1 MTNELSEHD
10 KIGAILFEY
19 DGLYSGLRLKMT
31 YYPRYSDEWETSP
44 DDPDPHTQN
53 IRRLIEQV
61 DALDKN
67 LSKYLTFARQET
79 QVTQQQQVQQ
89 DYNNV
94 PAQQQAPYVAP
105 PQQQQQVQQ
114 PQQQQGGH
122 MVQEAVNLGGQV
134 QRPTHGKSSPSK
146 FGPPGAVYCTAQ
158 DPSTAK
164 GYCEWKWSHQQ

>member
-1 MTNELSEHD
+1 MTNELSEND
-10 KIGAILFEY
+10 KIGAVLFEY

-31 YYPRYSDEWETSP
+31 YYPRYSDTWETSP

-67 LSKYLTFARQET
+67 LSKYLTYARQET
-79 QVTQQQQVQQ
+79 QVTNQQQVQQ

-105 PQQQQQVQQ
+105 PQQQQQATAASAAAGR
-114 PQQQQGGH
+114 PYGAG
-122 MVQEAVNLGGQV
+122 GGQLRRSGTV
-134 QRPTHGKSSPSK
+134 PNAWQVLT
-146 FGPPGAVYCTAQ
+146 
-158 DPSTAK
+158 
-164 GYCEWKWSHQQ
+164 